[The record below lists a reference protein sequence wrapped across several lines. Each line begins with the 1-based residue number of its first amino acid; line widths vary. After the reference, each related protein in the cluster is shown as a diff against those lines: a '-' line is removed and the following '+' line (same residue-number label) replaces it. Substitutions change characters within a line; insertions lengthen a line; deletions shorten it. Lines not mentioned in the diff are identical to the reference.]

1 MTTATAQMVR
11 PAISGQRWTKLL
23 APLGGLALIGGL
35 IALFATPAGEDTGET
50 PAEVVA
56 YAASHESWTIVTL
69 LFGIASIALSGAF
82 VAGVYS
88 RLQRLATS
96 TEAALVLIGGIMFT
110 LCFALCWVVWGAPL
124 ADMPDESA
132 RALAHAEAYLSY
144 RRHRLVPARR
154 RRDRRRRDGRS
165 GLARRQA
172 RRAPGL
178 ARLARRRARDRVAR
192 DGRLP
197 RHVRLDGLDR
207 ARLDRDV
214 RGAIR
219 GLSPSAVHG
228 GGLRRSS
235 AGPPPRR
242 VTYLDREG
250 HLLARSRSPRLGL
263 WRRVCGRSSGLH
275 HRRRGSGVDD
285 RRDLRRR
292 HHGCVPVGL
301 DSFGA
306 APARARGSPGT
317 GLPRH
322 IRRPSGRREL
332 RPHARERDRRHG
344 AQGGSRHRRGAPGR
358 P

>member
-88 RLQRLATS
+88 RLQRVATS

-144 RRHRLVPARR
+144 DDIGWFLLGAAGIGAAVMAVPA
-154 RRDRRRRDGRS
+154 S
-165 GLARRQA
+165 LAARRGGL
-172 RRAPGL
+172 PGWL
-178 ARLARRRARDRVAR
+178 AWLGVALGIASLGTVAFLGMFAWMAWIVLASIVMLVAR
-192 DGRLP
+192 
-197 RHVRLDGLDR
+197 
-207 ARLDRDV
+207 
-214 RGAIR
+214 
-219 GLSPSAVHG
+219 S
-228 GGLRRSS
+228 
-235 AGPPPRR
+235 
-242 VTYLDREG
+242 
-250 HLLARSRSPRLGL
+250 
-263 WRRVCGRSSGLH
+263 
-275 HRRRGSGVDD
+275 DD
-285 RRDLRRR
+285 
-292 HHGCVPVGL
+292 
-301 DSFGA
+301 
-306 APARARGSPGT
+306 
-317 GLPRH
+317 
-322 IRRPSGRREL
+322 
-332 RPHARERDRRHG
+332 
-344 AQGGSRHRRGAPGR
+344 
-358 P
+358 